1 MVKLKKLVKLVYL
14 LKFIVIIA
22 DLVHNLL
29 AWVTQPFLVSAAS
42 ILLQTVSNEN
52 STFEEPIRMIHL
64 SQILGIQMKK
74 HDILKKLI

>member
-1 MVKLKKLVKLVYL
+1 M
-14 LKFIVIIA
+14 
-22 DLVHNLL
+22 
-29 AWVTQPFLVSAAS
+29 TQPFLVSAAS

>member
-64 SQILGIQMKK
+64 SQILGIQTKK